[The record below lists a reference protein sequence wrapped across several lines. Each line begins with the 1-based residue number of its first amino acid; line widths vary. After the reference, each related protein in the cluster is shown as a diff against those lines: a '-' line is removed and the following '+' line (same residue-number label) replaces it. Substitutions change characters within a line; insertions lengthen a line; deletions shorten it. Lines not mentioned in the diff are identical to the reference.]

1 MLQNEGP
8 VELPNHV
15 LVGTSRYGERRPPC
29 TLPNSS
35 RTGVGGLP
43 ETRIGSAWGGAIP
56 KRTHQSRLRSAASK
70 KMLLGKRL
78 RGPSL
83 HDPGGTA
90 RPALTM
96 SAGAAEYNSSS
107 GVACAAPA
115 IS

>member
-15 LVGTSRYGERRPPC
+15 LGGTSRYGDRRPPC

-35 RTGVGGLP
+35 STGAGGLP
-43 ETRIGSAWGGAIP
+43 ETTIGSAWGGAMP
-56 KRTHQSRLRSAASK
+56 PRTHQSRLRSAASK

-83 HDPGGTA
+83 HAPGGTA
-90 RPALTM
+90 RPALMM
-96 SAGAAEYNSSS
+96 SVDAAE
-107 GVACAAPA
+107 
-115 IS
+115 